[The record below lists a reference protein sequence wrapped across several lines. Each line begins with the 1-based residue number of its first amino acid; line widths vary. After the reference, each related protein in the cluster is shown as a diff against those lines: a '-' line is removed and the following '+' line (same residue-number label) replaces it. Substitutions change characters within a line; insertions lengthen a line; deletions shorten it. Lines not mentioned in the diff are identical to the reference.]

1 MPVLRLHGVQES
13 DTVSPDHAELCHQ
26 EMPEKAE
33 ANGAC
38 QVLHGMIRDSAY
50 HIGMLSG
57 VLRGESP
64 AVDSR
69 PALSTSDSILICYQK
84 LSRSRDEAW
93 RSLCRDK
100 HHGWAVTGTVALRD
114 TLPCVL

>member
-38 QVLHGMIRDSAY
+38 QVLHGMIRDSACPPKKGSVRAL
-50 HIGMLSG
+50 ICRSG
-57 VLRGESP
+57 LVWSGCRHLPYKAS
-64 AVDSR
+64 
-69 PALSTSDSILICYQK
+69 PALS
-84 LSRSRDEAW
+84 
-93 RSLCRDK
+93 
-100 HHGWAVTGTVALRD
+100 VA
-114 TLPCVL
+114 